1 MTASPTTRNRI
12 WYALA
17 AFAVVA
23 AGLTSRRWGGA
34 SPWAQAPGDA
44 LWATLVFVL
53 VGIAR
58 PAWSTGKTA
67 AVALAVAFVVEASQ
81 AVHVPWLDAVRRT
94 LPGRLVLGTSFY
106 APDLLAYAVGIGL
119 GALVEIGF
127 RAHAWRS
134 G

>member
-1 MTASPTTRNRI
+1 MTRPALRNRVH
-12 WYALA
+12 Y
-17 AFAVVA
+17 AFAALLVVA
-23 AGLTSRRWGGA
+23 AGLASRRWGGA

-67 AVALAVAFVVEASQ
+67 AVALAMAFAVEASQ

-106 APDLLAYAVGIGL
+106 APDLLAYAVGVAL
-119 GALVEIGF
+119 GAWVEIGV
-127 RAHAWRS
+127 RARARP